1 MVLNQTEN
9 SAKNIEHADS
19 QWQLKQHESQTV
31 KQQEVT
37 FYTIG
42 DARYFLGVV
51 GLLNSLRLTGHEQ
64 KIVVLDCGLTP
75 KQRDLLSPHCT
86 LFQMPKELATNPTQF
101 KAFPYL
107 LQPQGTVVIIDSD
120 ILVVRSLQGLIDTG
134 KQGNICV
141 FPDLGINRYCQQWH
155 EFFALSSPPRKQT
168 YVNAGFIAFSTNYW
182 PNLLERWWQ
191 ACERTFAHTT
201 ISEGASHTS
210 PCAAGDQDA
219 LNAILASEYP
229 TEALALQSKYEE
241 IGGRFLR
248 EVQIV
253 NLQTLACKYCQNDI
267 TMLHSNGSPKPWE
280 AKTVRSLV
288 RRFAYVKLLRRLLTG
303 TDVPIKVPTEDLPM
317 VYRPGLLGQLF
328 LFGLSIL
335 NAPYY
340 VSHRG
345 SLKAS
350 WAKKGW

>member
-1 MVLNQTEN
+1 MGLNQTEN
-9 SAKNIEHADS
+9 PTKNIEHADI
-19 QWQLKQHESQTV
+19 QQQLKQHQPQRVNE
-31 KQQEVT
+31 QEVT

-86 LFQMPKELATNPTQF
+86 LFQMPRELATNPTQF

-120 ILVVRSLQGLIDTG
+120 MLVVRSLQGLLEMG
-134 KQGNICV
+134 KQGKICV
-141 FPDLGINRYCQQWH
+141 FPDLGINRSCAEWQ
-155 EFFALSSPPRKQT
+155 EFFALSSPPRKQG
-168 YVNAGFIAFSTNYW
+168 YVNAGLIVFSTKHW
-182 PNLLERWWQ
+182 SNLLQRWWQ
-191 ACERTFAHTT
+191 ACERTFSHPTLY
-201 ISEGASHTS
+201 EGASHTS
-210 PCAAGDQDA
+210 PCVAGDQDA

-229 TEALALQSKYEE
+229 IEALAIQSKYEE
-241 IGGRFLR
+241 IFGRFLR
-248 EVQIV
+248 QVRIV
-253 NLQTLACKYCQNDI
+253 NLQALACKYGQHDI
-267 TMLHSNGSPKPWE
+267 TILHSNGGPKPWE
-280 AKTVRSLV
+280 AKTVKSLL

-303 TDVPIKVPTEDLPM
+303 TDVPIKVPTEDLAM
-317 VYRPGLLGQLF
+317 LYRPGVLGQLL

-335 NAPYY
+335 NAPFYA
-340 VSHRG
+340 SGQG
-345 SLKAS
+345 SLEAN